1 MEIVLNIDPSL
12 FLEEENT
19 LRKYLPFGFIRHLV
33 KWIPIY
39 PDKQSCNELTSK
51 SDILCI
57 TDQGYLI
64 QFDSNKTIV
73 RTCSLKLEKLPTKN
87 DTLELLKFLS
97 SNSKWYVAIL
107 FLNTCYIYEQDKMSF
122 ELFEVKTSVISITV
136 DDFTLVGSQ
145 QLKLTFQKHT
155 KNDLITDFNPLSPIY
170 NKGNTSNVP
179 NTNVLNSLSFQ
190 IEKSKQSLSKA
201 RKEVDQNEESITSSC
216 KILSKN
222 IDDTQFIQES
232 ELVGEVLGKDKFKNI
247 KKVSASTDDAD
258 LIFQGLKTQSFTFQ
272 FCGQPLLIHT
282 LEFSQPNEWKVTG
295 ASSNI
300 ISKQDNIC
308 LNRIKV
314 INNIR
319 SFTKT
324 ESLNDIIS
332 SLYAEQKSKN
342 SALEQ
347 YHCIVQQFTD
357 SLIYSHVGKI
367 ETIVEMSN
375 SSHQRSIKMPVID
388 LKDKMELENLS
399 SNTNNENGEIVT
411 EKLYGILTLMKKKS
425 VRISSIASELPSAFS
440 ACLKDLGFQT
450 SSNYPNLYYS
460 LSSDAHLKG
469 IIVIMKNE
477 KPLKLKVDL
486 FAVNENVLKVFVRK
500 CYYTLPQD
508 CEINMI
514 STESKMKGSKV
525 LKQKN
530 CLIKEVNLL
539 DSLLEHQPDTKI
551 DMKVLQINSEELET
565 TDSYSERKRKFETR
579 NSKMDIPLQKFFDF
593 QNDMESLEKDTDL
606 AST

>member
-1 MEIVLNIDPSL
+1 MEIVLNIDPTL

-33 KWIPIY
+33 KWIPVY
-39 PDKQSCNELTSK
+39 PDKPLCNDLTSK

-73 RTCSLKLEKLPTKN
+73 RTCNLKFEKLPTKN
-87 DTLELLKFLS
+87 DKLELLKFLS
-97 SNSKWYVAIL
+97 SNSEWYVAIL
-107 FLNTCYIYEQDKMSF
+107 FQNTCYIYEQDQMSF
-122 ELFEVKTSVISITV
+122 KLFEVKSSVISITA
-136 DDFTLVGSQ
+136 DDFMLVGSQ
-145 QLKLTFQKHT
+145 QLKLIFKKHT
-155 KNDLITDFNPLSPIY
+155 GNDLIIDFNPVSPIY
-170 NKGNTSNVP
+170 NKENASNVP
-179 NTNVLNSLSFQ
+179 NTKVLNSLSFQ
-190 IEKSKQSLSKA
+190 IEKSKQSLTKA
-201 RKEVDQNEESITSSC
+201 RKEVNQNEESITSYS
-216 KILSKN
+216 KILLKN
-222 IDDTQFIQES
+222 IDTQFIRES
-232 ELVGEVLGKDKFKNI
+232 ELVGEVLGKDKFKNV
-247 KKVSASTDDAD
+247 KNTSPSANDAD
-258 LIFQGLKTQSFTFQ
+258 LVFQGLKTQSFTFQ
-272 FCGQPLLIHT
+272 FCGQPLLVHT
-282 LEFSQPNEWKVTG
+282 LEFSQPNEWRVTG

-300 ISKQDNIC
+300 ISKQDDIC
-308 LNRIKV
+308 LNKIKV
-314 INNIR
+314 INNIK

-332 SLYAEQKSKN
+332 SIYAEQKSRN

-367 ETIVEMSN
+367 ETFLEMSN
-375 SSHQRSIKMPVID
+375 SAHQKSIKMPVID
-388 LKDKMELENLS
+388 LKDEIELENLS
-399 SNTNNENGEIVT
+399 SNMNNENGEIVT
-411 EKLYGILTLMKKKS
+411 EKLYGILTLMKKNT

-460 LSSDAHLKG
+460 LSSHSHLKG

-486 FAVNENVLKVFVRK
+486 FAVNENVLKVFVMK
-500 CYYTLPQD
+500 CYSTLPQD

-514 STESKMKGSKV
+514 STESKMKGSKF

-539 DSLLEHQPDTKI
+539 NSLLEHQPDTNI
-551 DMKVLQINSEELET
+551 DMKVTPIKTKELET
-565 TDSYSERKRKFETR
+565 IESYSERKRKFETR
-579 NSKMDIPLQKFFDF
+579 NTKIDIPLQKFFDF
-593 QNDMESLEKDTDL
+593 QSDMEILEKDSDL
-606 AST
+606 ALT